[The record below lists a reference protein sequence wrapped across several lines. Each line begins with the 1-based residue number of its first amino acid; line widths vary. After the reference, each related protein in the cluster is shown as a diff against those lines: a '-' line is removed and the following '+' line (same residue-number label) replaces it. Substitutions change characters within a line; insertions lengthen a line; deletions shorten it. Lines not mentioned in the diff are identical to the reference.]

1 MMKYKF
7 ITIIH
12 MLIFILAATSCL
24 WLNIKYLIIG
34 LIIYWLQILI
44 FDSCVLSIAQF
55 KNTDTV
61 FMGIY
66 INKLMRKLKLREWT
80 IKEQKFFMRVTEP
93 LIVLAFAILFQLIF
107 KWPTLI

>member
-1 MMKYKF
+1 MKDKL
-7 ITIIH
+7 ITVIH
-12 MLIFILAATSCL
+12 MLVFILAATSCL

-55 KNTDTV
+55 KNKDTV

-66 INKLMRKLKLREWT
+66 INKLMRKLKLKEWT
-80 IKEQKFFMRVTEP
+80 IKQQKTFMRVIEP
-93 LIVLAFAILFQLIF
+93 LMVLALAILFQLVF
-107 KWPTLI
+107 NWPTLI

>member
-1 MMKYKF
+1 MKDKF

-24 WLNIKYLIIG
+24 WLNIKFLAIG
-34 LIIYWLQILI
+34 LALYWLQILI

-55 KNTDTV
+55 KNKDTV

-66 INKLMRKLKLREWT
+66 INKLMRKLKLKEWN
-80 IKEQKFFMRVTEP
+80 IKQQKTFMRVIEP
-93 LIVLAFAILFQLIF
+93 IMVLLLAILFQVVL

>member
-1 MMKYKF
+1 MKDKI

-12 MLIFILAATSCL
+12 MLIAVLAATSFL
-24 WLNIKYLIIG
+24 WLNIKFLAIG
-34 LIIYWLQILI
+34 LILYWLQILI

-55 KNTDTV
+55 KNKDTV

-66 INKLMRKLKLREWT
+66 INKLMRKLGLKEWT
-80 IKEQKFFMRVTEP
+80 IKQQKAFMRIIEP
-93 LIVLAFAILFQLIF
+93 LIILSLAILFQIIL

>member
-1 MMKYKF
+1 MKDKL

-24 WLNIKYLIIG
+24 WLNIKFLVIG

-44 FDSCVLSIAQF
+44 FDSCVLFIAQF
-55 KNTDTV
+55 KNKDTV

-66 INKLMRKLKLREWT
+66 INKLMKKLKLKEWT
-80 IKEQKFFMRVTEP
+80 IKQQKN
-93 LIVLAFAILFQLIF
+93 IYACY
-107 KWPTLI
+107 

>member
-1 MMKYKF
+1 MKDKL

-24 WLNIKYLIIG
+24 WLNIKFLTIG
-34 LIIYWLQILI
+34 LILYWLQIII

-55 KNTDTV
+55 KNKDTV

-66 INKLMRKLKLREWT
+66 INKLMRKLKLKEWT
-80 IKEQKFFMRVTEP
+80 IKQQKTFMRIIEP
-93 LIVLAFAILFQLIF
+93 LIVLSLAILFQIVL